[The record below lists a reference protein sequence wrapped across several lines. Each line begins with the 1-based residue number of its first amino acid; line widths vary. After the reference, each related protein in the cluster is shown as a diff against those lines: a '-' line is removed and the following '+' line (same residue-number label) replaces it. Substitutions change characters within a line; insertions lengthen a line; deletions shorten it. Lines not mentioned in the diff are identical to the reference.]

1 MSVRSQGMS
10 ADEMQKKRQSVID
23 VGQRNQLEA
32 AQSEVRHNTEL
43 LTTLRRENKELH
55 TVLTQ
60 TMRGQRNINVDE
72 HYQKEEELL
81 HNKLCVLKRSLNAVK
96 ARNTE
101 FQKEIERTVQENTY
115 TMKEGD
121 STIDEGSSVAQ
132 KIRTLENRL
141 DKCLIKHNEVDA
153 IRKTYEVLLERLQ
166 LEQAGFDLQLNA
178 LEKTI
183 ASDEKELHDLT
194 MVGEEAAKSRDNA
207 KAEVAR
213 LKQKLVD
220 ERRQQRK
227 DLDKRRTFVQEKRE
241 YLEKK
246 HNVLLAKMA
255 QQDERHERLLHGDRG
270 QKPKKKPQNNNP
282 VFNQEELEKLQHQ
295 KESYHRLRDATM
307 GQNVGEVVHKLIERR
322 ENNKNLRKVLAD
334 LEAAIAN
341 KTREKARLQKIWD
354 ETNQRAGGAMVAPLL
369 TRTTRDQ
376 KNKANLQEDDD
387 DDDDERAKTEFAD
400 HRLLAERKRENR
412 MIVAEF
418 ERHLSTRQ
426 EELED
431 AQREQDALSRMLLD
445 VEAGVQHL
453 AEKLSVGGADSA
465 APSGISGAATINNA
479 TANTADG
486 TQLLLNTSN
495 PNINNTTSGTAEEG
509 TFEAHATEGTSS
521 ATVELL
527 RSCEA
532 KLQLMLEE
540 LSPDEIEAATQDIL
554 EEKVAIPTT
563 NIRLPHLLPGNAQ
576 AQMGGGGDPLDDDD
590 STERPVGQSSAPT
603 GKHHRQAPQLVDD
616 FPDNEVH
623 DRQELKMMSLAAVE
637 REVKK
642 ARQMQQRRKE
652 EGH

>member
-32 AQSEVRHNTEL
+32 AQAEVRHNTEM

-255 QQDERHERLLHGDRG
+255 QQEERHERLLHGDRG

-282 VFNQEELEKLQHQ
+282 VFNQEELEKLQYQ
-295 KESYHRLRDATM
+295 KDSYHRLRDATM

-334 LEAAIAN
+334 LEAAIAS
-341 KTREKARLQKIWD
+341 KTREKARLQKLWD
-354 ETNQRAGGAMVAPLL
+354 ETNQRAGGAMVAPRL

-376 KNKANLQEDDD
+376 KNKNNVQEEEEEEE
-387 DDDDERAKTEFAD
+387 ERAKIEFAD

-412 MIVAEF
+412 MIIAEF

-453 AEKLSVGGADSA
+453 AEKLSVGGADST
-465 APSGISGAATINNA
+465 APSGISGGATNN
-479 TANTADG
+479 TTSNTADG
-486 TQLLLNTSN
+486 AQLLLNTSN
-495 PNINNTTSGTAEEG
+495 PNMNTNASGTGEEG
-509 TFEAHATEGTSS
+509 TFEAGATEGTSS

-554 EEKVAIPTT
+554 EEKVVIPTT
-563 NIRLPHLLPGNAQ
+563 NIRLPQLLPGSAQ
-576 AQMGGGGDPLDDDD
+576 AQMGGGDPLDDDD
-590 STERPVGQSSAPT
+590 STDRQVGQSSAPT
-603 GKHHRQAPQLVDD
+603 GKHHRPGPQLVDD